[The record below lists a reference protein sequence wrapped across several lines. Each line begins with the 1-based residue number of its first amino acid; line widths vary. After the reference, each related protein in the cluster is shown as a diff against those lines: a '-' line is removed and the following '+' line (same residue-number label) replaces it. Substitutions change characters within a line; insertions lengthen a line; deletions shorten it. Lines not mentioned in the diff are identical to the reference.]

1 MSRLAPQPGE
11 RIDRSQTLSFTFDG
25 KPVTALGGDTIGS
38 ALYAAGRRT
47 FSRSFKYHRRR
58 GLMCCSGHCPNCM
71 VAVDGAPGVRACTE
85 PVREGMRVEHLNAT
99 PGLEL
104 DAMAVTDVLGG
115 PFTPPGF
122 YYKTFIRPRRLWP
135 LYEWVLRHAAGLGRL
150 PQRQAERTWRTEYR
164 RRHADVLVVGAGH
177 AGLSAAI
184 AAAELG
190 ADVVL
195 VDDGPEPGG
204 RLLWEGGHEQARTL
218 TARARAAG
226 VEILC
231 SAPALGHFDGLVP
244 VWQGDTLHQVRA
256 RQHVYAT
263 GAIEQPLVF
272 AGNDLPGVMLST
284 GARRLAALYGVR
296 PGARAVIASTS
307 DRGLLAASALAELGI
322 DVLAVA
328 DVRSTPSPADELLR
342 EQGIETLNGWTVVQA
357 SGRRA
362 VERVTLAPVAEVE
375 RAGVP
380 GAPGTATASVQASVR
395 RELAC
400 DLVLMCGGEAP
411 ATALIAQ
418 AGGRTEYDPER
429 GHFRL
434 AELPPG
440 VWAAGQVA
448 GEGDE
453 HSAQASG
460 ERAGL
465 QAARALGLRDNRTVA
480 RGAEL
485 DARIAAAPRGEEA
498 PAPVLATGAASAGKA
513 FTCFCE
519 DVTAKDIH
527 RGVQEGY
534 DSIELCKRFT
544 TVTMGPCQGR
554 MCQLSS
560 IRLMSAETGQGL
572 EQVGTTTARPPW
584 STVPLGALAGRPIEP
599 AKRSSIHGRHRDLR
613 ASIKWAGDWRRAYD
627 YGDPEGE
634 ALNVHEAAGLI
645 DVSTL
650 GKLLVRGPQA
660 GEFLDR
666 LYPNRISNLKP
677 GRVRYGVLTSDA
689 GRIMDDG
696 TISRIDEETFY
707 VTTTSSGAGAVEQW
721 FSWWLADWRL
731 EVQLSDVTQAL
742 CAVNLA
748 GPRAREILA
757 GLTDADCSPEAFAYL
772 DSRQAA
778 VAGVRS
784 LLMRIGFVGEL
795 GYEIHFPAAY
805 GEDVWNAILS
815 AGESAGIRPFGLEP
829 QRILR
834 LQKQHIIVGQD
845 TDSES
850 TPYGAGM
857 PWAVKLDKDEQFIGK
872 WALAHVAE
880 SPAETALV
888 GFTLAASGDGA
899 VPTEGAVVLDHRGR
913 AAGQV
918 TSARRSRQLGR
929 VIGMAWVPS
938 ALASDGQ
945 SITIA
950 DNGARLSASVVT
962 EPFYDPAG
970 ELLRS

>member
-1 MSRLAPQPGE
+1 MSRLPKQPGE
-11 RIDRSQTLSFTFDG
+11 RIERDRGVSFTFDG
-25 KPVTALGGDTIGS
+25 KPVAALGGDTIGS

-58 GLMCCSGHCPNCM
+58 GLMCCSGQCPNCL

-104 DAMAVTDVLGG
+104 DAMAVTDLLGG

-150 PQRQAERTWRTEYR
+150 PDRQAERSWRTEYR
-164 RRHADVLVVGAGH
+164 RRHADVLVVGGGE

-204 RLLWEGGHEQARTL
+204 RLLWEGGHT
-218 TARARAAG
+218 RARVLAERARESG
-226 VEILC
+226 VEVLG
-231 SAPALGHFDGLVP
+231 SASALGHFDGLVG

-256 RQHVYAT
+256 AQHVYAT

-272 AGNDLPGVMLST
+272 AGNDLPGVMLSS
-284 GARRLAALYGVR
+284 GALRLAALYGVR
-296 PGARAVIASTS
+296 AGRRAVLASSS
-307 DRGLLAASALAELGI
+307 DRGLRAAGALRAVGVE
-322 DVLAVA
+322 VLAVA
-328 DVRSTPSPADELLR
+328 DLRQEASPLSAQLQAEGVEVLH
-342 EQGIETLNGWTVVQA
+342 GWTLTA
-357 SGRRA
+357 AKGRRA
-362 VERVTLAPVAEVE
+362 VRSVVLEPLVAGTQG
-375 RAGVP
+375 AGP
-380 GAPGTATASVQASVR
+380 R
-395 RELAC
+395 RLDC
-400 DLVLMCGGEAP
+400 DLVLVSGGEAP

-429 GHFRL
+429 GHFRV
-434 AELPPG
+434 AELPAG
-440 VWAAGQVA
+440 VWASGQVA
-448 GEGDE
+448 GEGE
-453 HSAQASG
+453 ETQARVSG
-460 ERAGL
+460 ERAGV
-465 QAARALGLRDNRTVA
+465 QAARALGFGDERAAARLARLRADLDVA
-480 RGAEL
+480 VRGAEAL
-485 DARIAAAPRGEEA
+485 P
-498 PAPVLATGAASAGKA
+498 PVAVRATSSAGGDRA

-560 IRLMSAETGQGL
+560 IRLMSSETGQGL
-572 EQVGTTTARPPW
+572 QQIGTTTARPPW

-599 AKRSSIHGRHRDLR
+599 AKRSAIHGRHRELG
-613 ASIKWAGDWRRAYD
+613 ATIKWAGDWRRAYD

-634 ALNVHEAAGLI
+634 ALNVHAAAGLI

-650 GKLLVRGPQA
+650 GKLIVRGGQA

-666 LYPNRISNLKP
+666 MYPNRLSNLAP
-677 GRVRYGVLTSDA
+677 GRVRYGVLSSDA

-696 TISRIDEETFY
+696 TISRLGEDTFY
-707 VTTTSSGAGAVEQW
+707 VTTTSSGAGAVERW

-731 EVQLSDVTQAL
+731 DVQLSDVTQAL

-757 GLTDADCSPEAFAYL
+757 RISDGDCSPEAFAYL
-772 DSRQAA
+772 DSRCMR
-778 VAGVRS
+778 VAGVDA
-784 LLMRIGFVGEL
+784 LLLRIGFVGEL

-805 GEDVWNAILS
+805 GEDVWNAILR
-815 AGESAGIRPFGLEP
+815 AGEPEGIRPFGLEP

-857 PWAVKLDKDEQFIGK
+857 SWAVKLDKDEQFIGK
-872 WALAHVAE
+872 WALARAASV
-880 SPAETALV
+880 PGETALV
-888 GFTLAASGDGA
+888 GFTVEDGHL
-899 VPTEGAVVLDHRGR
+899 PTEGAVVLDPRGA

-918 TSARRSRQLGR
+918 TSARRSRQLDC
-929 VIGMAWVPS
+929 VIGMAWVPHV
-938 ALASDGQ
+938 LAGDGQ
-945 SITIA
+945 GITIL
-950 DNGARLSASVVT
+950 DDGVHVSASVVT

-970 ELLRS
+970 ERLRS